1 MNKLTLNNIAKVL
14 VEKNGLEPKEAMTF
28 TAAMFDLIHDRL
40 NEEGIVKVKGLGTFK
55 MIRVEARES
64 INVRTGERVLI
75 DSHAK
80 ITFTP
85 DAVMKEL
92 VNKPFSQFET
102 VVLNDDVEFTD
113 MKSEETTD
121 ETNNSEQSETL
132 VDVVSEGGTPEP
144 APVVAPE
151 PAPVVAPE
159 PVAEPTP
166 VVAPEPVAEVAPE
179 PVAEVAPEP
188 VAVVAPEPVAEVAPE
203 PVAEVAPEPV
213 AVVAPEPVAE
223 IAPEPAPVVAPEPV
237 AEVAPEPT
245 PVVAPEQTREVPEPT
260 VPSADE
266 ESEEKTSAVQTCY
279 EEDEEESHWLRNIGW
294 AFLVLVLMAASAV
307 GGYLYGV
314 GQIPSQTAMADTVS
328 AVKVNPVVTD
338 TLVNDSLKADSVAVK
353 TEAKHEDKAASEQ
366 QPQEKTSQNPH
377 DKYAEMDARVRTGAY
392 KITGLDR
399 EVKVRAG
406 DNLKRIAR
414 RELGSD
420 DVVCYI
426 EVFNKMNASAE
437 LKEGQTIKIPAL
449 KLKKKKQRDD

>member
-28 TAAMFDLIHDRL
+28 TTAMFDLIHDRL

-121 ETNNSEQSETL
+121 ETNNSEQSESL

-144 APVVAPE
+144 APE
-151 PAPVVAPE
+151 PAPE
-159 PVAEPTP
+159 PVAEPT
-166 VVAPEPVAEVAPE
+166 
-179 PVAEVAPEP
+179 
-188 VAVVAPEPVAEVAPE
+188 
-203 PVAEVAPEPV
+203 
-213 AVVAPEPVAE
+213 
-223 IAPEPAPVVAPEPV
+223 PEPAPVVAPEPV

-245 PVVAPEQTREVPEPT
+245 PVVAPEPTREVPEPT

-266 ESEEKTSAVQTCY
+266 ESEENTSAVQTCY
-279 EEDEEESHWLRNIGW
+279 EEDEEESHWHRNIGW

-353 TEAKHEDKAASEQ
+353 TEEKHEDKAASEE
-366 QPQEKTSQNPH
+366 QPQEKTSQNLH

-420 DVVCYI
+420 DMVCYI

>member
-14 VEKNGLEPKEAMTF
+14 VEKNGLEPKEAMMF
-28 TAAMFDLIHDRL
+28 TTAMFDLIHDRL

-121 ETNNSEQSETL
+121 ETNNSEQSESL

-144 APVVAPE
+144 APEPAPEPVAEVVPE

-166 VVAPEPVAEVAPE
+166 
-179 PVAEVAPEP
+179 
-188 VAVVAPEPVAEVAPE
+188 
-203 PVAEVAPEPV
+203 
-213 AVVAPEPVAE
+213 
-223 IAPEPAPVVAPEPV
+223 EPAPVVAPEP
-237 AEVAPEPT
+237 
-245 PVVAPEQTREVPEPT
+245 TREVPEPT

-266 ESEEKTSAVQTCY
+266 ESEENTSAVQTCY
-279 EEDEEESHWLRNIGW
+279 EEDEEESHWHRNIGW

-353 TEAKHEDKAASEQ
+353 IEAKHEDKAASEQ
-366 QPQEKTSQNPH
+366 QPQEKTSQNLH

-420 DVVCYI
+420 DMVCYI

>member
-28 TAAMFDLIHDRL
+28 TTAMFDLIHDRL

-121 ETNNSEQSETL
+121 ETNNSEQSESL

-144 APVVAPE
+144 APE
-151 PAPVVAPE
+151 PAPE
-159 PVAEPTP
+159 PVAEPAP
-166 VVAPEPVAEVAPE
+166 EPAPEPVAEVAPE
-179 PVAEVAPEP
+179 PT
-188 VAVVAPEPVAEVAPE
+188 
-203 PVAEVAPEPV
+203 
-213 AVVAPEPVAE
+213 
-223 IAPEPAPVVAPEPV
+223 PVVAPEPV

-245 PVVAPEQTREVPEPT
+245 PVVAPEPTREVPEPT

-266 ESEEKTSAVQTCY
+266 ESEENTSAVQTCY
-279 EEDEEESHWLRNIGW
+279 EEDEEESHWHRNIGW

-353 TEAKHEDKAASEQ
+353 TEAKHEDKAASEE
-366 QPQEKTSQNPH
+366 QPQEKTSQNLH

-420 DVVCYI
+420 DMVCYI

>member
-14 VEKNGLEPKEAMTF
+14 VEKNGLEPKEAMMF
-28 TAAMFDLIHDRL
+28 TTAMFDLIHDRL

-121 ETNNSEQSETL
+121 ETNNSEQSESL

-144 APVVAPE
+144 APE
-151 PAPVVAPE
+151 P
-159 PVAEPTP
+159 
-166 VVAPEPVAEVAPE
+166 APEPVAEV
-179 PVAEVAPEP
+179 V
-188 VAVVAPEPVAEVAPE
+188 
-203 PVAEVAPEPV
+203 
-213 AVVAPEPVAE
+213 
-223 IAPEPAPVVAPEPV
+223 PEPAPVVAPEPV
-237 AEVAPEPT
+237 AEVAPEPA
-245 PVVAPEQTREVPEPT
+245 PVVAPEPTREVPEPT

-266 ESEEKTSAVQTCY
+266 ESEENTSAVQTCY
-279 EEDEEESHWLRNIGW
+279 EEDEEESHWHRNIGW

-353 TEAKHEDKAASEQ
+353 TEAKHEDKAASEE
-366 QPQEKTSQNPH
+366 QPQEKTSQNLH

-420 DVVCYI
+420 DMVCYI

>member
-14 VEKNGLEPKEAMTF
+14 VEKNGLEPKEAMMF
-28 TAAMFDLIHDRL
+28 TTAMFDLIHDRL

-121 ETNNSEQSETL
+121 ETNNSEQSESL

-144 APVVAPE
+144 APE
-151 PAPVVAPE
+151 PAPE
-159 PVAEPTP
+159 PVAEPT
-166 VVAPEPVAEVAPE
+166 
-179 PVAEVAPEP
+179 
-188 VAVVAPEPVAEVAPE
+188 
-203 PVAEVAPEPV
+203 
-213 AVVAPEPVAE
+213 
-223 IAPEPAPVVAPEPV
+223 PEPAPVVAPEPV

-245 PVVAPEQTREVPEPT
+245 PVVAPEPTREVPEPT

-266 ESEEKTSAVQTCY
+266 ESEENTSAVQTCY
-279 EEDEEESHWLRNIGW
+279 EEDEEESHWHRNIGW

-338 TLVNDSLKADSVAVK
+338 TLVKDSLKADSVAVK
-353 TEAKHEDKAASEQ
+353 TEAKHEDKAASEE
-366 QPQEKTSQNPH
+366 QPQEKTSQNLH

-420 DVVCYI
+420 DMVCYI

>member
-14 VEKNGLEPKEAMTF
+14 VEKNGLEPKEAMMF
-28 TAAMFDLIHDRL
+28 TTAMFDLIHDRL

-121 ETNNSEQSETL
+121 ETNNSEQSESL

-144 APVVAPE
+144 APEPAPEPVAEVAPE

-159 PVAEPTP
+159 P
-166 VVAPEPVAEVAPE
+166 
-179 PVAEVAPEP
+179 
-188 VAVVAPEPVAEVAPE
+188 
-203 PVAEVAPEPV
+203 
-213 AVVAPEPVAE
+213 
-223 IAPEPAPVVAPEPV
+223 
-237 AEVAPEPT
+237 
-245 PVVAPEQTREVPEPT
+245 TREVPEPT

-266 ESEEKTSAVQTCY
+266 ESEENTSAVQTCY

-353 TEAKHEDKAASEQ
+353 TEAKHEDKAASEE
-366 QPQEKTSQNPH
+366 QPQEKTSQNLH

-420 DVVCYI
+420 DMVCYI

>member
-14 VEKNGLEPKEAMTF
+14 VEKNGLEPKEAMMF
-28 TAAMFDLIHDRL
+28 TTAMFDLIHDRL

-121 ETNNSEQSETL
+121 ETNNSEQSESL

-144 APVVAPE
+144 APE
-151 PAPVVAPE
+151 P
-159 PVAEPTP
+159 
-166 VVAPEPVAEVAPE
+166 APEPVAEVAPE

-188 VAVVAPEPVAEVAPE
+188 APVVAPEPVAEPT
-203 PVAEVAPEPV
+203 
-213 AVVAPEPVAE
+213 
-223 IAPEPAPVVAPEPV
+223 PEPAPVVAPEPV

-245 PVVAPEQTREVPEPT
+245 PVVAPEPTREVPEPT

-266 ESEEKTSAVQTCY
+266 ESEENTSAVQTCY
-279 EEDEEESHWLRNIGW
+279 EEDEEESHWHRNIGW

-328 AVKVNPVVTD
+328 VVKVNPVVTD

-353 TEAKHEDKAASEQ
+353 TEAKHEDKAASEE
-366 QPQEKTSQNPH
+366 QPQEKTSQNLH

-420 DVVCYI
+420 DMVCYI

>member
-28 TAAMFDLIHDRL
+28 TTAMFDLIHDRL

-121 ETNNSEQSETL
+121 ETNNSEQSESL

-144 APVVAPE
+144 APEPAPEPVAEVAPE

-159 PVAEPTP
+159 PVA
-166 VVAPEPVAEVAPE
+166 
-179 PVAEVAPEP
+179 
-188 VAVVAPEPVAEVAPE
+188 
-203 PVAEVAPEPV
+203 
-213 AVVAPEPVAE
+213 
-223 IAPEPAPVVAPEPV
+223 PEPAPVVAPEP
-237 AEVAPEPT
+237 
-245 PVVAPEQTREVPEPT
+245 TREVPEPT

-266 ESEEKTSAVQTCY
+266 ESEENTSAVQTCY
-279 EEDEEESHWLRNIGW
+279 EEDEEESHWHRNIGW

-353 TEAKHEDKAASEQ
+353 TEAKHEDKAASEE
-366 QPQEKTSQNPH
+366 QPQEKTSQNLH

-420 DVVCYI
+420 DMVCYI

>member
-14 VEKNGLEPKEAMTF
+14 VEKNGLEPKEAMMF
-28 TAAMFDLIHDRL
+28 TTAMFDLIHDRL

-121 ETNNSEQSETL
+121 ETNNSEQSESL

-144 APVVAPE
+144 APEPAPEPVAEVAPE

-159 PVAEPTP
+159 PVAE
-166 VVAPEPVAEVAPE
+166 V
-179 PVAEVAPEP
+179 
-188 VAVVAPEPVAEVAPE
+188 
-203 PVAEVAPEPV
+203 
-213 AVVAPEPVAE
+213 
-223 IAPEPAPVVAPEPV
+223 APEPAPVVAPEPV

-245 PVVAPEQTREVPEPT
+245 PVVAPEPTREVPEPT

-266 ESEEKTSAVQTCY
+266 ESEENTSAVQTCY
-279 EEDEEESHWLRNIGW
+279 EEDEEESHWHRNIGW

-353 TEAKHEDKAASEQ
+353 TEAKHEDKVASEQ
-366 QPQEKTSQNPH
+366 QPQEKTSQNLH

-420 DVVCYI
+420 DMVCYI

>member
-14 VEKNGLEPKEAMTF
+14 VEKNGMEPKEAMTF
-28 TAAMFDLIHDRL
+28 TTAMFDLIHDRL

-121 ETNNSEQSETL
+121 ETNNSEQLETL

-179 PVAEVAPEP
+179 PVA
-188 VAVVAPEPVAEVAPE
+188 VVAPEPVAEVAPE
-203 PVAEVAPEPV
+203 PAP
-213 AVVAPEPVAE
+213 VVAPEPVAE
-223 IAPEPAPVVAPEPV
+223 PVAEPAPVVAPEPV

-245 PVVAPEQTREVPEPT
+245 PVVAPEPTREVPEPT
-260 VPSADE
+260 APSADE
-266 ESEEKTSAVQTCY
+266 ESEENTSAAQTCY

-420 DVVCYI
+420 DMVCYI

-437 LKEGQTIKIPAL
+437 LREGQTIKIPAL

>member
-14 VEKNGLEPKEAMTF
+14 VEKNGLEPKEAMMF
-28 TAAMFDLIHDRL
+28 TTAMFDLIHDRL

-121 ETNNSEQSETL
+121 ETNNSEQSESL
-132 VDVVSEGGTPEP
+132 VDVVSEGETPEP
-144 APVVAPE
+144 
-151 PAPVVAPE
+151 
-159 PVAEPTP
+159 
-166 VVAPEPVAEVAPE
+166 APEPVAEVAPE
-179 PVAEVAPEP
+179 PAP
-188 VAVVAPEPVAEVAPE
+188 EVAPE
-203 PVAEVAPEPV
+203 PVAEPT
-213 AVVAPEPVAE
+213 
-223 IAPEPAPVVAPEPV
+223 PEPAPVVAPEPV
-237 AEVAPEPT
+237 AEVAPEPA
-245 PVVAPEQTREVPEPT
+245 PVVAPEPTREVPEPT

-266 ESEEKTSAVQTCY
+266 ESEENTSAVQTGY
-279 EEDEEESHWLRNIGW
+279 EEEDEEESHWHRNIGW

-353 TEAKHEDKAASEQ
+353 TEAKHEDKAASEE
-366 QPQEKTSQNPH
+366 QPQEKTSQNLH

-420 DVVCYI
+420 DMVCYI

>member
-14 VEKNGLEPKEAMTF
+14 VEKNGLEPKEAMMF
-28 TAAMFDLIHDRL
+28 TTAMFDLIHDRL

-121 ETNNSEQSETL
+121 ETNNSEQSESL

-144 APVVAPE
+144 APE
-151 PAPVVAPE
+151 PTPE
-159 PVAEPTP
+159 PVAEPT
-166 VVAPEPVAEVAPE
+166 
-179 PVAEVAPEP
+179 
-188 VAVVAPEPVAEVAPE
+188 
-203 PVAEVAPEPV
+203 
-213 AVVAPEPVAE
+213 
-223 IAPEPAPVVAPEPV
+223 PEPAPVVAPEPV

-245 PVVAPEQTREVPEPT
+245 PVVAPEPTREVPEPT

-266 ESEEKTSAVQTCY
+266 ESEENTSAVQTCY
-279 EEDEEESHWLRNIGW
+279 EEDEEESHWHRNIGW

-353 TEAKHEDKAASEQ
+353 TEAKHEDKAASEE
-366 QPQEKTSQNPH
+366 QPQEKTSQNLH

-420 DVVCYI
+420 DMVCYI

>member
-28 TAAMFDLIHDRL
+28 TTAMFDLIHDRL

-121 ETNNSEQSETL
+121 ETNNSEQSESL

-179 PVAEVAPEP
+179 PVA
-188 VAVVAPEPVAEVAPE
+188 VVAPEPVAE
-203 PVAEVAPEPV
+203 
-213 AVVAPEPVAE
+213 
-223 IAPEPAPVVAPEPV
+223 VAPEPV

-420 DVVCYI
+420 DMVCYI

>member
-14 VEKNGLEPKEAMTF
+14 VEKNGLEPKEAMMF
-28 TAAMFDLIHDRL
+28 TTAMFDLIHDRL

-121 ETNNSEQSETL
+121 ETNNSEQSESL

-144 APVVAPE
+144 APE
-151 PAPVVAPE
+151 PAPE
-159 PVAEPTP
+159 PVAEPT
-166 VVAPEPVAEVAPE
+166 
-179 PVAEVAPEP
+179 
-188 VAVVAPEPVAEVAPE
+188 
-203 PVAEVAPEPV
+203 
-213 AVVAPEPVAE
+213 
-223 IAPEPAPVVAPEPV
+223 PEPAPVVAPEPV

-245 PVVAPEQTREVPEPT
+245 PVVAPEPTREVPEPT

-266 ESEEKTSAVQTCY
+266 ESEENTSAVQTCY
-279 EEDEEESHWLRNIGW
+279 EEDEEESHWHRNIGW

-338 TLVNDSLKADSVAVK
+338 ILVNDSLKADSVAVK
-353 TEAKHEDKAASEQ
+353 TEAKHEDKAASEE
-366 QPQEKTSQNPH
+366 QPQEKTSQNLH

-420 DVVCYI
+420 DMVCYI

>member
-14 VEKNGLEPKEAMTF
+14 VEKNGLEPKEAMMF
-28 TAAMFDLIHDRL
+28 TTAMFDLIHDRL

-121 ETNNSEQSETL
+121 ETNNSEQSESL

-144 APVVAPE
+144 APEPAPEPVAEPTPE

-166 VVAPEPVAEVAPE
+166 
-179 PVAEVAPEP
+179 
-188 VAVVAPEPVAEVAPE
+188 
-203 PVAEVAPEPV
+203 
-213 AVVAPEPVAE
+213 
-223 IAPEPAPVVAPEPV
+223 EPAPVVAPEPV
-237 AEVAPEPT
+237 AEPTPEPA
-245 PVVAPEQTREVPEPT
+245 PVVAPEPTREVPEPT

-266 ESEEKTSAVQTCY
+266 ESEENTSAVQTCY
-279 EEDEEESHWLRNIGW
+279 EEDEEESHWHRNIGW

-366 QPQEKTSQNPH
+366 QPQEKTSQNLH

-420 DVVCYI
+420 DMVCYI

>member
-14 VEKNGLEPKEAMTF
+14 VEKNGLEPKEAMMF
-28 TAAMFDLIHDRL
+28 TTAMFDLIHDRL

-121 ETNNSEQSETL
+121 ETNNSEQSESL

-144 APVVAPE
+144 APEPAPEPVVEVAPE
-151 PAPVVAPE
+151 PAPEVAPE
-159 PVAEPTP
+159 PVAEPT
-166 VVAPEPVAEVAPE
+166 
-179 PVAEVAPEP
+179 
-188 VAVVAPEPVAEVAPE
+188 
-203 PVAEVAPEPV
+203 
-213 AVVAPEPVAE
+213 
-223 IAPEPAPVVAPEPV
+223 PEPAPVVAPEPV

-245 PVVAPEQTREVPEPT
+245 PVVAPEPTREVPEPT
-260 VPSADE
+260 VSSADE
-266 ESEEKTSAVQTCY
+266 ESEENTSAVQTCY

-328 AVKVNPVVTD
+328 VVKVNPVVTD

-366 QPQEKTSQNPH
+366 QPQEKTSQNLH

-420 DVVCYI
+420 DMVCYI

>member
-14 VEKNGLEPKEAMTF
+14 VEKNGLEPKEAMMF
-28 TAAMFDLIHDRL
+28 TTAMFDLIHDRL

-121 ETNNSEQSETL
+121 ETNNSEQSESL

-151 PAPVVAPE
+151 PVAEVAPEPTPEVAPE

-166 VVAPEPVAEVAPE
+166 VVAPEPT
-179 PVAEVAPEP
+179 
-188 VAVVAPEPVAEVAPE
+188 
-203 PVAEVAPEPV
+203 
-213 AVVAPEPVAE
+213 
-223 IAPEPAPVVAPEPV
+223 PVVAPEP
-237 AEVAPEPT
+237 
-245 PVVAPEQTREVPEPT
+245 TREVPEPT

-266 ESEEKTSAVQTCY
+266 ESEENTSAVQTCY
-279 EEDEEESHWLRNIGW
+279 EEDEEESYWHRNIGW

-353 TEAKHEDKAASEQ
+353 TEAKHEDKAASEE
-366 QPQEKTSQNPH
+366 QPQEKTSQNLH

-420 DVVCYI
+420 DMVCYI

>member
-28 TAAMFDLIHDRL
+28 TTAMFDLIHDRL

-121 ETNNSEQSETL
+121 ETNNSEQSESL

-151 PAPVVAPE
+151 PAPV
-159 PVAEPTP
+159 
-166 VVAPEPVAEVAPE
+166 VAPE

-213 AVVAPEPVAE
+213 AEVAPEPVA
-223 IAPEPAPVVAPEPV
+223 
-237 AEVAPEPT
+237 
-245 PVVAPEQTREVPEPT
+245 VVAPEQTREVPEPT

-420 DVVCYI
+420 DMVCYI

>member
-14 VEKNGLEPKEAMTF
+14 VEKNGLEPKEAMMF
-28 TAAMFDLIHDRL
+28 TTAMFDLIHDRL

-121 ETNNSEQSETL
+121 ETNNSEQSESL

-144 APVVAPE
+144 APEPAPEPVAEVAPE

-166 VVAPEPVAEVAPE
+166 
-179 PVAEVAPEP
+179 
-188 VAVVAPEPVAEVAPE
+188 
-203 PVAEVAPEPV
+203 
-213 AVVAPEPVAE
+213 
-223 IAPEPAPVVAPEPV
+223 EPAPVVAPEP
-237 AEVAPEPT
+237 
-245 PVVAPEQTREVPEPT
+245 TREVPEPT

-266 ESEEKTSAVQTCY
+266 ESEENTSAVQTCY
-279 EEDEEESHWLRNIGW
+279 EEDEEESHWHRNIGW

-353 TEAKHEDKAASEQ
+353 TEAKHEDKAASEE
-366 QPQEKTSQNPH
+366 QPQEKTSQNLH

-420 DVVCYI
+420 DMVCYI

>member
-28 TAAMFDLIHDRL
+28 TTAMFDLIHDRL

-121 ETNNSEQSETL
+121 ETNNSEQSESL

-144 APVVAPE
+144 APVVVPEPVAEVAPE

-159 PVAEPTP
+159 PVAEVAPE
-166 VVAPEPVAEVAPE
+166 VAPEPAPEVAPE
-179 PVAEVAPEP
+179 PVAEP
-188 VAVVAPEPVAEVAPE
+188 VA
-203 PVAEVAPEPV
+203 
-213 AVVAPEPVAE
+213 
-223 IAPEPAPVVAPEPV
+223 EPAPVVAPEPV

-245 PVVAPEQTREVPEPT
+245 PVVAPEPTREVPEPT
-260 VPSADE
+260 APSADE
-266 ESEEKTSAVQTCY
+266 ESEENTSAVQTCY

-366 QPQEKTSQNPH
+366 QPQEKTSQNLH

-420 DVVCYI
+420 DMVCYI

>member
-14 VEKNGLEPKEAMTF
+14 VEKNGLEPKEAMMF
-28 TAAMFDLIHDRL
+28 TTAMFDLIHDRL

-121 ETNNSEQSETL
+121 ETNNSEQSESL

-144 APVVAPE
+144 APEPAPEPVVEVAPEPAPEVAPEPVAEPTPE

-159 PVAEPTP
+159 P
-166 VVAPEPVAEVAPE
+166 
-179 PVAEVAPEP
+179 
-188 VAVVAPEPVAEVAPE
+188 
-203 PVAEVAPEPV
+203 
-213 AVVAPEPVAE
+213 
-223 IAPEPAPVVAPEPV
+223 
-237 AEVAPEPT
+237 
-245 PVVAPEQTREVPEPT
+245 TREVPEPT

-266 ESEEKTSAVQTCY
+266 ESEENTSAVQTCY
-279 EEDEEESHWLRNIGW
+279 EEDEEESHWHRNIGW

-366 QPQEKTSQNPH
+366 QPQEKTSQDLH

-420 DVVCYI
+420 DMVCYI

>member
-14 VEKNGLEPKEAMTF
+14 VEKNGLEPKEAMMF
-28 TAAMFDLIHDRL
+28 TTAMFDLIHDRL

-121 ETNNSEQSETL
+121 ETNNSEQSESL

-144 APVVAPE
+144 APE
-151 PAPVVAPE
+151 P
-159 PVAEPTP
+159 
-166 VVAPEPVAEVAPE
+166 APEPVAEV
-179 PVAEVAPEP
+179 
-188 VAVVAPEPVAEVAPE
+188 
-203 PVAEVAPEPV
+203 
-213 AVVAPEPVAE
+213 
-223 IAPEPAPVVAPEPV
+223 APEPAPVVAPEPV
-237 AEVAPEPT
+237 AEVAPEPA
-245 PVVAPEQTREVPEPT
+245 PVVAPEPTREVPEPT

-266 ESEEKTSAVQTCY
+266 ESEENTSAVQTCY
-279 EEDEEESHWLRNIGW
+279 EEDEEESHWHRNIGW

-366 QPQEKTSQNPH
+366 QPQEKTSQNLH

-420 DVVCYI
+420 DMVCYI

>member
-14 VEKNGLEPKEAMTF
+14 VEKNGLEPKEAMMF
-28 TAAMFDLIHDRL
+28 TTAMFDLIHDRL

-121 ETNNSEQSETL
+121 ETNNSEQSESL

-144 APVVAPE
+144 APE
-151 PAPVVAPE
+151 P
-159 PVAEPTP
+159 
-166 VVAPEPVAEVAPE
+166 APEPVAEVAPE
-179 PVAEVAPEP
+179 PAP
-188 VAVVAPEPVAEVAPE
+188 EVAPE
-203 PVAEVAPEPV
+203 PVAEPT
-213 AVVAPEPVAE
+213 
-223 IAPEPAPVVAPEPV
+223 PEPAPVVAPEPV

-245 PVVAPEQTREVPEPT
+245 PVVAPEPTREVPEPT
-260 VPSADE
+260 VSSADE
-266 ESEEKTSAVQTCY
+266 ESEENTSAVQTCY

-353 TEAKHEDKAASEQ
+353 TEAKHEDKAASEE
-366 QPQEKTSQNPH
+366 QPQEKTSQNLH

-420 DVVCYI
+420 DMVCYI

>member
-14 VEKNGLEPKEAMTF
+14 VEKNGLEPKEAMMF
-28 TAAMFDLIHDRL
+28 TTAMFDLIHDRL

-121 ETNNSEQSETL
+121 ETNNSEQSESL

-144 APVVAPE
+144 APE
-151 PAPVVAPE
+151 P
-159 PVAEPTP
+159 
-166 VVAPEPVAEVAPE
+166 APEPVAEV
-179 PVAEVAPEP
+179 V
-188 VAVVAPEPVAEVAPE
+188 
-203 PVAEVAPEPV
+203 
-213 AVVAPEPVAE
+213 
-223 IAPEPAPVVAPEPV
+223 PEPAPVVAPEPV

-245 PVVAPEQTREVPEPT
+245 PVVAPEPTREVPEPT

-266 ESEEKTSAVQTCY
+266 ESEENTSAVQTCY
-279 EEDEEESHWLRNIGW
+279 EEDEEESHWHRNIGW

-366 QPQEKTSQNPH
+366 QPQEKTSQNLH

-420 DVVCYI
+420 DMVCYI

>member
-28 TAAMFDLIHDRL
+28 TTAMFDLIHDRL

-121 ETNNSEQSETL
+121 ETNNSEQSESL
-132 VDVVSEGGTPEP
+132 VDVVSEGETPEP
-144 APVVAPE
+144 APE
-151 PAPVVAPE
+151 PAPE
-159 PVAEPTP
+159 PVAEPT
-166 VVAPEPVAEVAPE
+166 
-179 PVAEVAPEP
+179 
-188 VAVVAPEPVAEVAPE
+188 
-203 PVAEVAPEPV
+203 
-213 AVVAPEPVAE
+213 
-223 IAPEPAPVVAPEPV
+223 PEPAPVVAPEPV

-245 PVVAPEQTREVPEPT
+245 PVVAPEPTREVPEPT

-266 ESEEKTSAVQTCY
+266 ESEENTSAVQTCY
-279 EEDEEESHWLRNIGW
+279 EEDEEESHWHRNIGW

-353 TEAKHEDKAASEQ
+353 TEAKHEDKAASEE
-366 QPQEKTSQNPH
+366 QPQEKTSQNLH

-420 DVVCYI
+420 DMVCYI

>member
-28 TAAMFDLIHDRL
+28 TTAMFDLIHDRL

-121 ETNNSEQSETL
+121 ETNNSEQSESL

-144 APVVAPE
+144 APE
-151 PAPVVAPE
+151 P
-159 PVAEPTP
+159 
-166 VVAPEPVAEVAPE
+166 APEPVAEVAPE
-179 PVAEVAPEP
+179 P
-188 VAVVAPEPVAEVAPE
+188 APEPVAEPT
-203 PVAEVAPEPV
+203 
-213 AVVAPEPVAE
+213 
-223 IAPEPAPVVAPEPV
+223 PEPAPVVAPEPV

-245 PVVAPEQTREVPEPT
+245 PVVAPEPTREVPEPT

-266 ESEEKTSAVQTCY
+266 ESEENTSAVQTCY
-279 EEDEEESHWLRNIGW
+279 EEDEEESHWHRNIGW

-353 TEAKHEDKAASEQ
+353 TEAKHEDKAASEE
-366 QPQEKTSQNPH
+366 QPQEKTSQNLH

-420 DVVCYI
+420 DMVCYI

>member
-14 VEKNGLEPKEAMTF
+14 VEKNGLEPKEAMMF
-28 TAAMFDLIHDRL
+28 TTAMFDLIHDRL

-121 ETNNSEQSETL
+121 ETNNSEQSESL
-132 VDVVSEGGTPEP
+132 VDVVSEGETPEP
-144 APVVAPE
+144 APEPAPEPVAEVAPE

-159 PVAEPTP
+159 PVAEPT
-166 VVAPEPVAEVAPE
+166 
-179 PVAEVAPEP
+179 
-188 VAVVAPEPVAEVAPE
+188 
-203 PVAEVAPEPV
+203 
-213 AVVAPEPVAE
+213 
-223 IAPEPAPVVAPEPV
+223 PEPAPVVAPEPV

-245 PVVAPEQTREVPEPT
+245 PVVAPEPTREVPEPT

-266 ESEEKTSAVQTCY
+266 ESEENTSAVQTCY
-279 EEDEEESHWLRNIGW
+279 EEDEEESHWHRNIGW

-353 TEAKHEDKAASEQ
+353 TEAKHEDKAASEE
-366 QPQEKTSQNPH
+366 QPQEKTSQNLH

-420 DVVCYI
+420 DMVCYI

>member
-14 VEKNGLEPKEAMTF
+14 VEKNGLEPKEAMMF
-28 TAAMFDLIHDRL
+28 TTAMFDLIHDRL

-121 ETNNSEQSETL
+121 ETNNSEQSESL

-144 APVVAPE
+144 APE
-151 PAPVVAPE
+151 PAPE
-159 PVAEPTP
+159 PVAEPT
-166 VVAPEPVAEVAPE
+166 
-179 PVAEVAPEP
+179 
-188 VAVVAPEPVAEVAPE
+188 
-203 PVAEVAPEPV
+203 
-213 AVVAPEPVAE
+213 
-223 IAPEPAPVVAPEPV
+223 PEPAPVVAPEPV

-245 PVVAPEQTREVPEPT
+245 PVVAPEPTREVPEPT

-266 ESEEKTSAVQTCY
+266 ESEENTSAVQTCY
-279 EEDEEESHWLRNIGW
+279 EVDEEESHWHRNIGW

-353 TEAKHEDKAASEQ
+353 TEAKHEDKAASEE
-366 QPQEKTSQNPH
+366 QPQEKTSQNLY

-420 DVVCYI
+420 DMVCYI

>member
-14 VEKNGLEPKEAMTF
+14 VEKNGLEPKEAMMF
-28 TAAMFDLIHDRL
+28 TTAMFDLIHDRL

-121 ETNNSEQSETL
+121 ETNNSEQSESL
-132 VDVVSEGGTPEP
+132 VDVVSEGETPEP
-144 APVVAPE
+144 APE
-151 PAPVVAPE
+151 P
-159 PVAEPTP
+159 
-166 VVAPEPVAEVAPE
+166 APEPVAEV
-179 PVAEVAPEP
+179 
-188 VAVVAPEPVAEVAPE
+188 
-203 PVAEVAPEPV
+203 
-213 AVVAPEPVAE
+213 
-223 IAPEPAPVVAPEPV
+223 APEPAPVVAPEPV
-237 AEVAPEPT
+237 AEVAPEPA
-245 PVVAPEQTREVPEPT
+245 PVVAPEPTREVPEPT

-266 ESEEKTSAVQTCY
+266 ESEENTSAVQTCY
-279 EEDEEESHWLRNIGW
+279 EEDEEESHWHRNIGW

-328 AVKVNPVVTD
+328 VVKVNPVVTD

-353 TEAKHEDKAASEQ
+353 TEAKHEDKAASEE
-366 QPQEKTSQNPH
+366 QPQEKTSQNLH

-420 DVVCYI
+420 DMVCYI

>member
-14 VEKNGLEPKEAMTF
+14 VEKNGLEPKEAMMF
-28 TAAMFDLIHDRL
+28 TTAMFDLIHDRL

-121 ETNNSEQSETL
+121 ETNNSEQSESL

-144 APVVAPE
+144 APE
-151 PAPVVAPE
+151 PAPE
-159 PVAEPTP
+159 PVAEPT
-166 VVAPEPVAEVAPE
+166 
-179 PVAEVAPEP
+179 
-188 VAVVAPEPVAEVAPE
+188 
-203 PVAEVAPEPV
+203 
-213 AVVAPEPVAE
+213 
-223 IAPEPAPVVAPEPV
+223 PEPAPVVAPEPV

-245 PVVAPEQTREVPEPT
+245 PVVAPEPVAEVAPEPTPVVAPEPTREVPEPT

-266 ESEEKTSAVQTCY
+266 ESEENTSAVQTCY
-279 EEDEEESHWLRNIGW
+279 EEDEEESHWHRNIGW

-338 TLVNDSLKADSVAVK
+338 TLVKDSLKADSVAVK

-366 QPQEKTSQNPH
+366 QPQEKTSQNLH

-420 DVVCYI
+420 DMVCYI

>member
-14 VEKNGLEPKEAMTF
+14 VEKNGLEPKEAMMF
-28 TAAMFDLIHDRL
+28 TTAMFDLIHDRL
-40 NEEGIVKVKGLGTFK
+40 NEDGIVKVKGLGTFK

-121 ETNNSEQSETL
+121 ETNNSEQSESL

-144 APVVAPE
+144 APE
-151 PAPVVAPE
+151 PAPE

-166 VVAPEPVAEVAPE
+166 EPAPIVAPEP
-179 PVAEVAPEP
+179 
-188 VAVVAPEPVAEVAPE
+188 
-203 PVAEVAPEPV
+203 
-213 AVVAPEPVAE
+213 
-223 IAPEPAPVVAPEPV
+223 
-237 AEVAPEPT
+237 
-245 PVVAPEQTREVPEPT
+245 TREVPEPT

-266 ESEEKTSAVQTCY
+266 ESEENTSAVQTCY
-279 EEDEEESHWLRNIGW
+279 EEDEEESHWHRNIGW

-353 TEAKHEDKAASEQ
+353 TEAKHEDKAASEE
-366 QPQEKTSQNPH
+366 QPQEKTSQNLH

-420 DVVCYI
+420 DMVCYI

>member
-28 TAAMFDLIHDRL
+28 TTAMFDLIHDRL

-121 ETNNSEQSETL
+121 ETNNSEQSESL

-144 APVVAPE
+144 APVVVPEPVAEVAPE

-179 PVAEVAPEP
+179 PVAEVAPE
-188 VAVVAPEPVAEVAPE
+188 
-203 PVAEVAPEPV
+203 
-213 AVVAPEPVAE
+213 
-223 IAPEPAPVVAPEPV
+223 
-237 AEVAPEPT
+237 VAPEPT
-245 PVVAPEQTREVPEPT
+245 PVVAPEPTREVPEPT
-260 VPSADE
+260 APSADE

-279 EEDEEESHWLRNIGW
+279 EEDEAESHWLRNIGW

-353 TEAKHEDKAASEQ
+353 TEAKHEEKAASEQ
-366 QPQEKTSQNPH
+366 QPQEKTSQNLH

-420 DVVCYI
+420 DMVCYI

>member
-14 VEKNGLEPKEAMTF
+14 VEKNGLEPKEAMMF
-28 TAAMFDLIHDRL
+28 TTAMFDLIHDRL

-121 ETNNSEQSETL
+121 ETNNSEQSESL

-144 APVVAPE
+144 APE
-151 PAPVVAPE
+151 P
-159 PVAEPTP
+159 
-166 VVAPEPVAEVAPE
+166 APEPVAEVVPE
-179 PVAEVAPEP
+179 PAP
-188 VAVVAPEPVAEVAPE
+188 VV
-203 PVAEVAPEPV
+203 
-213 AVVAPEPVAE
+213 
-223 IAPEPAPVVAPEPV
+223 APVVAPEPV

-245 PVVAPEQTREVPEPT
+245 PVVAPEPTREVPEPT

-266 ESEEKTSAVQTCY
+266 ESEENTSAVQTCY
-279 EEDEEESHWLRNIGW
+279 EEDEEESHWHRNIGW

-353 TEAKHEDKAASEQ
+353 TEAKHEDKAASEE
-366 QPQEKTSQNPH
+366 QPQEKTSQNLH

-420 DVVCYI
+420 DMVCYI

>member
-14 VEKNGLEPKEAMTF
+14 VEKNGLEPKEAMMF
-28 TAAMFDLIHDRL
+28 TTAMFDLIHDRL

-121 ETNNSEQSETL
+121 ETNNSEQSESL

-144 APVVAPE
+144 APEPAPE
-151 PAPVVAPE
+151 PVAEPAPEPAPE
-159 PVAEPTP
+159 PVAEPT
-166 VVAPEPVAEVAPE
+166 
-179 PVAEVAPEP
+179 
-188 VAVVAPEPVAEVAPE
+188 
-203 PVAEVAPEPV
+203 
-213 AVVAPEPVAE
+213 
-223 IAPEPAPVVAPEPV
+223 PEPAPVVAPEPV

-245 PVVAPEQTREVPEPT
+245 PVVAPEPTREVPEPT

-266 ESEEKTSAVQTCY
+266 ESEENTSAVQTCY
-279 EEDEEESHWLRNIGW
+279 EEDEEESHWHRNIGW

-353 TEAKHEDKAASEQ
+353 TEAKHEDKAASEE
-366 QPQEKTSQNPH
+366 QPQEKTSQNLH

-420 DVVCYI
+420 DMVCYI

>member
-14 VEKNGLEPKEAMTF
+14 VEKNGLEPKEAMMF
-28 TAAMFDLIHDRL
+28 TTAMFDLIHDRL

-121 ETNNSEQSETL
+121 ETNNSEQSESL

-144 APVVAPE
+144 APE
-151 PAPVVAPE
+151 PAPE
-159 PVAEPTP
+159 PVAEPT
-166 VVAPEPVAEVAPE
+166 
-179 PVAEVAPEP
+179 
-188 VAVVAPEPVAEVAPE
+188 
-203 PVAEVAPEPV
+203 
-213 AVVAPEPVAE
+213 
-223 IAPEPAPVVAPEPV
+223 PEPAPVVAPEPV

-245 PVVAPEQTREVPEPT
+245 PVVAPEPTREVPEPT

-266 ESEEKTSAVQTCY
+266 ESEENTSAVQTCY
-279 EEDEEESHWLRNIGW
+279 EEDEEESHWHRNIGW

-314 GQIPSQTAMADTVS
+314 GQIPSQTAMADSVS

-353 TEAKHEDKAASEQ
+353 TEARHEDKAASEE
-366 QPQEKTSQNPH
+366 QPQEKTSQNLH

-420 DVVCYI
+420 DMVCYI

>member
-28 TAAMFDLIHDRL
+28 TTAMFDLIHDRL

-55 MIRVEARES
+55 MISVEARES

-121 ETNNSEQSETL
+121 ETNNSEQSESL

-144 APVVAPE
+144 APE
-151 PAPVVAPE
+151 PAPE
-159 PVAEPTP
+159 PVAEPT
-166 VVAPEPVAEVAPE
+166 
-179 PVAEVAPEP
+179 
-188 VAVVAPEPVAEVAPE
+188 
-203 PVAEVAPEPV
+203 
-213 AVVAPEPVAE
+213 
-223 IAPEPAPVVAPEPV
+223 PEPAPVVAPEPV

-245 PVVAPEQTREVPEPT
+245 PVVAPEPTREVPEPT

-266 ESEEKTSAVQTCY
+266 ESEENTSAVQTCY
-279 EEDEEESHWLRNIGW
+279 EEDEEESHWHRNIGW

-366 QPQEKTSQNPH
+366 QPQEKTSQNLH

-420 DVVCYI
+420 DMVCYI

>member
-28 TAAMFDLIHDRL
+28 TTAMFDLIHDRL

-121 ETNNSEQSETL
+121 ETNNSEQSESL

-151 PAPVVAPE
+151 PVAEPVAEPAPVVAPE
-159 PVAEPTP
+159 PVAEP
-166 VVAPEPVAEVAPE
+166 VA
-179 PVAEVAPEP
+179 
-188 VAVVAPEPVAEVAPE
+188 
-203 PVAEVAPEPV
+203 
-213 AVVAPEPVAE
+213 
-223 IAPEPAPVVAPEPV
+223 EPAPVVAPEPV

-245 PVVAPEQTREVPEPT
+245 PVVAPEPTREVPEPT
-260 VPSADE
+260 APSADE
-266 ESEEKTSAVQTCY
+266 ESEENTSAVQTCY

-353 TEAKHEDKAASEQ
+353 TEAKHEEKAASEQ
-366 QPQEKTSQNPH
+366 QPQEKTSQNLH

-420 DVVCYI
+420 DMVCYI

>member
-14 VEKNGLEPKEAMTF
+14 VEKNGLEPKEAMMF
-28 TAAMFDLIHDRL
+28 TTAMFDLIHDRL

-121 ETNNSEQSETL
+121 ETNNSEQSESL

-144 APVVAPE
+144 APE
-151 PAPVVAPE
+151 PAPE

-166 VVAPEPVAEVAPE
+166 EPT
-179 PVAEVAPEP
+179 
-188 VAVVAPEPVAEVAPE
+188 
-203 PVAEVAPEPV
+203 
-213 AVVAPEPVAE
+213 
-223 IAPEPAPVVAPEPV
+223 PEPAPVVAPEPV
-237 AEVAPEPT
+237 AEVAPEPA
-245 PVVAPEQTREVPEPT
+245 PVVAPEPTREVPEPT

-266 ESEEKTSAVQTCY
+266 ESEENTSAVQTCY
-279 EEDEEESHWLRNIGW
+279 EEDEEESHWHRNIGW

-366 QPQEKTSQNPH
+366 QPQEKTSQNLH

-420 DVVCYI
+420 DMVCYI

>member
-14 VEKNGLEPKEAMTF
+14 VEKNGLEPKEAMMF
-28 TAAMFDLIHDRL
+28 TTAMFDLIHDRL

-121 ETNNSEQSETL
+121 ETNNSEQSESL

-144 APVVAPE
+144 AP
-151 PAPVVAPE
+151 E
-159 PVAEPTP
+159 PVAEPT
-166 VVAPEPVAEVAPE
+166 
-179 PVAEVAPEP
+179 
-188 VAVVAPEPVAEVAPE
+188 
-203 PVAEVAPEPV
+203 
-213 AVVAPEPVAE
+213 
-223 IAPEPAPVVAPEPV
+223 PEPAPVVAPEPV

-245 PVVAPEQTREVPEPT
+245 PVVAPEPTREVPEPT

-266 ESEEKTSAVQTCY
+266 ESEENTSAVQTCY
-279 EEDEEESHWLRNIGW
+279 EEDEEESYWHRNIGW

-353 TEAKHEDKAASEQ
+353 TEAKHEDKAASEE
-366 QPQEKTSQNPH
+366 QPQEKTSQNLH

-420 DVVCYI
+420 DMVCYI